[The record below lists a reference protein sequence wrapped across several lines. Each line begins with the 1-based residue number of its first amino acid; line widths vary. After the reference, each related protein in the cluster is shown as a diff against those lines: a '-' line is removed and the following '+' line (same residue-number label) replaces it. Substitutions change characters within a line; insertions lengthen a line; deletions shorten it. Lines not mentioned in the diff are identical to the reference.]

1 MKSKVS
7 AVKTGSWAVLTL
19 AGLACL
25 ASACS
30 SSGSS
35 SGTGGAKG
43 SGGTPAAG
51 GSGTGGSG
59 TGGSASGGSGMG
71 GSGSG
76 GSAAG
81 GATGSGGAPVDSG
94 AMDALRDAIVVHDG
108 AVTAGGAYVRTGW
121 TATAMPDHVAPNMTN
136 PPSTES
142 LATSNAFDGANNT
155 RWATGVF
162 QSTLTF
168 PLFFT
173 VNMQQVLNI
182 GRITLY
188 SGTQDTGDYPVQMD
202 VLVSTDGVNFT
213 PAVTAHRPMP
223 PTTGAMNG
231 IDTININPP
240 VIGQWIQL
248 KATMGQPASN
258 NRWWAIG
265 EMNVYP

>member
-1 MKSKVS
+1 MTSKVS
-7 AVKTGSWAVLTL
+7 AVRTGSWAMLTL

-30 SSGSS
+30 SSST
-35 SGTGGAKG
+35 SGTGGATG
-43 SGGTPAAG
+43 SGGATGTGGSGSGGIGTGGNGAG

-59 TGGSASGGSGMG
+59 TGGKVDAGSDTAVG
-71 GSGSG
+71 
-76 GSAAG
+76 
-81 GATGSGGAPVDSG
+81 P
-94 AMDALRDAIVVHDG
+94 MDAARDAVSVHDG

-121 TATAMPDHVAPNMTN
+121 TAVAMPDHVAPAQTN
-136 PPSTES
+136 PRSNES
-142 LATSNAFDGANNT
+142 LDSSNAFDGMNGT

-173 VNMQQVLNI
+173 VDMKQAMTV
-182 GRITLY
+182 GRITLFA
-188 SGTQDTGDYPVQMD
+188 GTQDTGDYPVQMD

-213 PAVTAHRPMP
+213 TAVAAHRPQP
-223 PTTGAMNG
+223 PASG

-240 VIGQWIQL
+240 VVAQWIQL
-248 KATMGQPASN
+248 KATTGQPATN

-265 EMNVYP
+265 EMNVFP

>member
-1 MKSKVS
+1 
-7 AVKTGSWAVLTL
+7 L

-30 SSGSS
+30 SSGTSS
-35 SGTGGAKG
+35 G
-43 SGGTPAAG
+43 SGGATGSGGAHAAG
-51 GSGTGGSG
+51 GSG
-59 TGGSASGGSGMG
+59 M
-71 GSGSG
+71 G

-81 GATGSGGAPVDSG
+81 GATGSGGSGAGGATDAGTASDAPVDHG
-94 AMDALRDAIVVHDG
+94 AMDAAKDAVVVRDGSTNDA
-108 AVTAGGAYVRTGW
+108 GAYVRTGW
-121 TATAMPDHVAPNMTN
+121 TAVAMPDHVAPAQTN
-136 PPSTES
+136 PRSNES
-142 LATSNAFDGANNT
+142 LDSSNAFDGMTGT

-173 VNMQQVLNI
+173 VDMKQVMNI

-188 SGTQDTGDYPVQMD
+188 AGTQDTGDYPVQMD

-213 PAVTAHRPMP
+213 TAVANHRPQP
-223 PTTGAMNG
+223 PNSG

-240 VIGQWIQL
+240 VVGQWIQL
-248 KATMGQPASN
+248 KATMGQPTTN
-258 NRWWAIG
+258 QRWWAIG